1 MNSHSSPPR
10 CFSLPQSSSASAIV
24 VLAFLLGLAFAP
36 DWQWPYEP
44 LRVRAGISEAAA
56 WVVQGTVRQLVV
68 ILVIVS
74 TVLFWER
81 RPISSIGVR
90 RLRTPDLALAVVAY
104 VLMILSARLV
114 SEILNFSPLRQIL
127 PTLNPAAQAYLE
139 LPLGFR
145 LTGAAVNSIYEETWR
160 AFAIERV
167 ESISGSLT
175 AAATFSLIASVS
187 THVPFWGLRGALVIA
202 PGQLVLIFL
211 YLVRRNLPTCVTT
224 HFIADAYP
232 TAIRPALSS
241 SAIAMLSRFGL

>member
-1 MNSHSSPPR
+1 LQVQLGLSE
-10 CFSLPQSSSASAIV
+10 ASAWIVQGIARQLLV
-24 VLAFLLGLAFAP
+24 VLA
-36 DWQWPYEP
+36 
-44 LRVRAGISEAAA
+44 
-56 WVVQGTVRQLVV
+56 
-68 ILVIVS
+68 ILC

-81 RPISSIGVR
+81 KPLTSIGVR

-104 VLMILSARLV
+104 VLMILSVRLV
-114 SEILNFSPLRQIL
+114 TEILNFSPLRQVL

-211 YLVRRNLPTCVTT
+211 YLGRRSLPTCVIT

-241 SAIAMLSRFGL
+241 HAIAMLSKFGL